1 MFNCRGLFLKNPF
14 ILNIYTHTGE
24 GKLQCK
30 HTINTVQQTIQNIQ
44 TKKVKCA
51 VAMLYIYLK

>member
-1 MFNCRGLFLKNPF
+1 MFNSRGLLLKNPF
-14 ILNIYTHTGE
+14 ISNIYTHTGE

-30 HTINTVQQTIQNIQ
+30 HTINTVQQNIQ
-44 TKKVKCA
+44 KKVKCA